1 MRIGYILK
9 KFPRLSE
16 TFILNELLAL
26 EAAGVEVEVFSLHPP
41 DDEPV
46 HASLAKLRAPVTVIR
61 SLAEKTVFRVLERW
75 AAAEGEAERGLLE
88 QFCGRLQLHDPWRLE
103 ALNYAAVLAP
113 LVQDRNIQHLHAH
126 FATSA
131 VATAAEVARLTSIPY
146 SFTMHAKDIYRRGV
160 NYSLLSERMAEAA
173 FTRTV
178 CEANARW
185 LRQCC
190 SAAACER
197 LRVLYN
203 GLDLTEWVIQPEPR
217 ERGLVVAV
225 GRFVEK
231 KGFHLLLEALA
242 QLHAV
247 QNFRLVMIGQGED
260 GERLKALAHE
270 LGIADRTEFPG
281 ALVQSEV
288 RDWMARASV
297 VAAPCLYGADGNQDA
312 LPTVLLEAAAL
323 GTPAVTTSVGGI
335 PEIIGEDEGG
345 WLIAPGDTAAL
356 ATALATALD
365 HPEEARKRGLAGRR
379 RAERMFD
386 QHQNIDHMIDWFEA
400 ALRPARTITP
410 GTTRPSG
417 MVA

>member
-231 KGFHLLLEALA
+231 KGFHLLL
-242 QLHAV
+242 QLFQGPWHGPVLLHRRSAAA
-247 QNFRLVMIGQGED
+247 RLPIT
-260 GERLKALAHE
+260 RL
-270 LGIADRTEFPG
+270 G
-281 ALVQSEV
+281 
-288 RDWMARASV
+288 
-297 VAAPCLYGADGNQDA
+297 
-312 LPTVLLEAAAL
+312 PTVVRRRSAAARL
-323 GTPAVTTSVGGI
+323 PEANKTT
-335 PEIIGEDEGG
+335 
-345 WLIAPGDTAAL
+345 
-356 ATALATALD
+356 
-365 HPEEARKRGLAGRR
+365 
-379 RAERMFD
+379 
-386 QHQNIDHMIDWFEA
+386 
-400 ALRPARTITP
+400 
-410 GTTRPSG
+410 TTTTVRSSLCPLFRSE
-417 MVA
+417 MSSAMDS